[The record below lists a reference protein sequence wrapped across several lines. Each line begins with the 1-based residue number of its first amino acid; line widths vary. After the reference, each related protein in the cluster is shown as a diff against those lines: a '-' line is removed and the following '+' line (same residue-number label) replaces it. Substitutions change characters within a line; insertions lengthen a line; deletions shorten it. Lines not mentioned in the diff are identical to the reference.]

1 MNLQR
6 STLFSLLIPLVFGIP
21 FLLLTDLF
29 PFHRYGMFARLPSKI
44 QPEEVRIRIKE
55 GSDWKEFQT
64 GSPCLDR
71 GILARLAEAGF
82 SDQKEAQ
89 NLLDKIRPSLNPFP
103 DSIFLEQKH
112 SRGWQRK
119 RIYP

>member
-29 PFHRYGMFARLPSKI
+29 PFHRYGMFARIPNSKTG
-44 QPEEVRIRIKE
+44 PEVRILLANRDTTLALE
-55 GSDWKEFQT
+55 T

-82 SDQKEAQ
+82 SDQKEAH

-103 DSIFLEQKH
+103 DSILLEQKQN
-112 SRGWQRK
+112 SGWQRK